1 VDGEGRPPLARKMQE
16 HNVSIF
22 ALENLQKTWL
32 ASRRQIILYE
42 GMVAGMAAVPHRSA
56 GWLQPKWR

>member
-1 VDGEGRPPLARKMQE
+1 MQE